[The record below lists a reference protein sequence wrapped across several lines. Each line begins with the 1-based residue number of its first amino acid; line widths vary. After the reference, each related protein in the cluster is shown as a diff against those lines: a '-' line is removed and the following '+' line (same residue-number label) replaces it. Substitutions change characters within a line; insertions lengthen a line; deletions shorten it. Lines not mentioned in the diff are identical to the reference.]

1 MKSRIRVWYAMAINS
16 FSYIR
21 YKSPLIL
28 NAWVNVKNGCLNHN
42 NWGDDINFYLLEK
55 IAGKKVIF
63 RNKSLLH
70 RLLPFTNY
78 ICIGSILGWYENKNA
93 IIWGAGFIDKD
104 KKLRCVPKKI
114 VSVRGKLSRDLI
126 LSQGIS
132 CPEEYGDPALLVSQY
147 YTPLQIKFKYELG
160 IVTHFMDASNPYL
173 LEFIKSNSN
182 CIIIDLVNYK
192 KWTDVIDEIL
202 SCKKIVSSSLHGLI
216 VSDSYKIPNRWVS
229 FSDQIAGGTF
239 KFLDYFSSVNR
250 EETVPISIQSISDL
264 VELYQMDFGVCNANI
279 NFNKLFENCSF
290 IEYKNE

>member
-104 KKLRCVPKKI
+104 
-114 VSVRGKLSRDLI
+114 
-126 LSQGIS
+126 
-132 CPEEYGDPALLVSQY
+132 
-147 YTPLQIKFKYELG
+147 
-160 IVTHFMDASNPYL
+160 
-173 LEFIKSNSN
+173 
-182 CIIIDLVNYK
+182 
-192 KWTDVIDEIL
+192 
-202 SCKKIVSSSLHGLI
+202 
-216 VSDSYKIPNRWVS
+216 
-229 FSDQIAGGTF
+229 
-239 KFLDYFSSVNR
+239 
-250 EETVPISIQSISDL
+250 
-264 VELYQMDFGVCNANI
+264 
-279 NFNKLFENCSF
+279 
-290 IEYKNE
+290 